1 MNRGASRLT
10 ASGQDGD
17 QVGTGPAGLDQNN
30 NTNNNTTEQGYLA
43 DMVKPNLLVL
53 KTVKDQVMLV
63 AGSHRGS
70 SRPS

>member
-30 NTNNNTTEQGYLA
+30 TNNTTEQGYLA

-63 AGSHRGS
+63 AGAHRGS
-70 SRPS
+70 SRSS

>member
-1 MNRGASRLT
+1 MNRLT

-17 QVGTGPAGLDQNN
+17 QVGTGPAGLDQ
-30 NTNNNTTEQGYLA
+30 NNTTEQGYLA

-70 SRPS
+70 SRSS